1 MSFWTENYKDAG
13 VNNPKRNFRFKV
25 KFTQF
30 DGLTGYG
37 SSDLFYAKTADKPSF
52 TLGETTHSFLNHNFK
67 FPGRVT
73 WNDVTIAMVDPGP
86 STGDSET
93 SPTGVAS
100 ALTQLL
106 AASGY
111 NIPDGPSSD
120 YMSISKTKAV
130 SGIGDVIISQLDHD
144 GSEIEK
150 WTLFNAFVSDI
161 KYGTLDYGSDDL
173 TEYSITL
180 RYDWANYEGVS
191 FMQSEV

>member
-93 SPTGVAS
+93 STTGVAS